1 MSPILPRKSEK
12 IIHIERHRQSS
23 ETQFDME
30 LSIESNIHTNDNN
43 INEDMNVENE
53 SFEEINKEKYE
64 FIVSNPINININI
77 KENKKNNIE
86 QSHSGTPIQDSLKYY
101 IHNSINIIKESANY
115 ISGNFKSI

>member
-1 MSPILPRKSEK
+1 MLPRKSEK
-12 IIHIERHRQSS
+12 IMHRERHRQIS

-30 LSIESNIHTNDNN
+30 LSLESNIHTNDNN
-43 INEDMNVENE
+43 INDDINVENE

-64 FIVSNPINININI
+64 FIVSNPININI
-77 KENKKNNIE
+77 KENKKNSIE